1 MGRSGGGGNDVKGG
15 GDSVLFPIRSL
26 RRRWRRKQSK
36 IVIKMRRSRNM
47 AAVREM
53 RIMKFVSR
61 DEEDGSFGGSGG
73 GGRGDGEE
81 V

>member
-1 MGRSGGGGNDVKGG
+1 
-15 GDSVLFPIRSL
+15 
-26 RRRWRRKQSK
+26 
-36 IVIKMRRSRNM
+36 M

-61 DEEDGSFGGSGG
+61 GEEDGSFGGSGG
-73 GGRGDGEE
+73 GGGGRGDGEE